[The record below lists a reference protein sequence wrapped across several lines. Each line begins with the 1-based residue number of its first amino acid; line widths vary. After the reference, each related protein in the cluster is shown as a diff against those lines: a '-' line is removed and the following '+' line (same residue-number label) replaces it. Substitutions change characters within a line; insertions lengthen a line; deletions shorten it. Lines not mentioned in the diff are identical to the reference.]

1 MKIVRKRWNDIV
13 PNKITDNNPLNV
25 YLEKEKE
32 LSNISWFITKYS
44 VSMIRLNFG
53 ESALDPLRN
62 ENDCIKVDNFKW
74 IIKIVEDQMSIVYP
88 NTIDRNPLDIDSVK
102 ELVKITTF
110 LYNHTKSIVLNMMVW
125 GVSASL
131 VKFNFTT
138 NRMDP
143 PYHASKK
150 MVNIMLNTKY
160 KSSIAL
166 RDYWASA
173 FLCTRNMRFL
183 ERLDNICQIGSKFSC
198 HPFKSFMNNT
208 EVANEYGKYLQH
220 CNNNNK
226 SD

>member
-1 MKIVRKRWNDIV
+1 MSTICLLLVISCGLFYLTWCFPILLKAKKIDFGQRPTSPERMNENRCIKAYNLRWIMKIVRKRWNDIV

-150 MVNIMLNTKY
+150 MVT
-160 KSSIAL
+160 
-166 RDYWASA
+166 
-173 FLCTRNMRFL
+173 
-183 ERLDNICQIGSKFSC
+183 
-198 HPFKSFMNNT
+198 
-208 EVANEYGKYLQH
+208 
-220 CNNNNK
+220 
-226 SD
+226 